1 LSDMTLRSIGSD
13 EHDVLLNILGESLG
27 QFLDQPG
34 TKNLISSDA
43 FDPDGCFLAREKG
56 SDVGCVA
63 VTSLPRKNWLVIRY
77 LAAKHAMSR
86 IDVVEK
92 LLGRALEY
100 VESRRAE
107 FLRATTP
114 AIQPYVDV
122 YKGFGFKPL
131 RRDFRITWDLRD
143 ASHWLSKRVKINEVA
158 EKTAREIEERF
169 VESIR
174 PYWDWRTEE
183 QGGEEAVAHNFRDG
197 LKRGERWLSGHVGE
211 ELVGFTGLIPDY
223 YKTGDARFRG
233 TYVLPEYR
241 GKGYGRILMNEVSNW
256 AKTLGQQ
263 KMTVYTFSYLD
274 SLAPGALLYIKSGGM
289 IDSEYLQMQRA

>member
-1 LSDMTLRSIGSD
+1 MSDMTLRSIRSD

-27 QFLDQPG
+27 QFLDRPG

-92 LLGRALEY
+92 LLGRALEH

-143 ASHWLSKRVKINEVA
+143 ASHSLSKRVEINEVA
-158 EKTAREIEERF
+158 EKTAGEIEERF

>member
-1 LSDMTLRSIGSD
+1 MSDMTLRSIGSD

-143 ASHWLSKRVKINEVA
+143 ASHSLSKRVEINEVA

>member
-1 LSDMTLRSIGSD
+1 MSDMTLRPIGSD
-13 EHDVLLNILGESLG
+13 EHNILLNILDETLGE
-27 QFLDQPG
+27 FLDQPG
-34 TKNLISSDA
+34 TKSLISSDA
-43 FDPDGCFLAREKG
+43 FDPDGCFLASEKG

-100 VESRRAE
+100 VETKRAE
-107 FLRATTP
+107 FLRSTTP

-143 ASHWLSKRVKINEVA
+143 ATDHPNKLVAISEVS
-158 EKTAREIEERF
+158 EKTAREIEKKF
-169 VESIR
+169 VESLR
-174 PYWDWRTEE
+174 PFWDWRTEE
-183 QGGEEAVAHNFRDG
+183 QGGEEAVARNFRDG
-197 LKRGERWLSGHVGE
+197 PKRGERWLSGHVRE
-211 ELVGFTGLIPDY
+211 ELVGFAGLIPDY
-223 YKTGDARFRG
+223 YNPGDARFRG
-233 TYVLPEYR
+233 AFVLPEYR
-241 GKGYGRILMNEVSNW
+241 SKGYGRILMNEVSGW
-256 AKTLGQQ
+256 AKRHGQH

-274 SLAPGALLYIKSGGM
+274 SLAPGALLYLKSGGR
-289 IDSEYLQMQRA
+289 IESEYLQMQRA

>member
-1 LSDMTLRSIGSD
+1 MPDMTIGSFGSD
-13 EHDVLLNILGESLG
+13 EHTILLNILSESLG
-27 QFLDQPG
+27 QFVDMPG
-34 TKNLISSDA
+34 TRKLISSDA
-43 FDPDGCFLAREKG
+43 FDPEGCFLAREKG
-56 SDVGCVA
+56 AVVGCIA

-92 LLGRALEY
+92 LLERALEY
-100 VESRRAE
+100 VETRRAE

-143 ASHWLSKRVKINEVA
+143 TSNSPSKLIEINEVS
-158 EKTAREIEERF
+158 EKTAREIEKRF
-169 VESIR
+169 VESLR

>member
-1 LSDMTLRSIGSD
+1 MTLRSIGSD

-143 ASHWLSKRVKINEVA
+143 ASHSLSKRVEINEVA

>member
-1 LSDMTLRSIGSD
+1 MPDMTIGSFGSD
-13 EHDVLLNILGESLG
+13 EHTILLNILSESLG
-27 QFLDQPG
+27 QFVDMPG
-34 TKNLISSDA
+34 TRKLISSDA
-43 FDPDGCFLAREKG
+43 FDPEGCFLAREKG
-56 SDVGCVA
+56 AVVGCIA
-63 VTSLPRKNWLVIRY
+63 VTSLPRKNWLLIRY

-92 LLGRALEY
+92 LLERALEY
-100 VESRRAE
+100 VETRRAE

>member
-1 LSDMTLRSIGSD
+1 LSDITLRSIGSD
-13 EHDVLLNILGESLG
+13 EHNVLLNILGESLW
-27 QFLDQPG
+27 QFLDQSG

-56 SDVGCVA
+56 GDVGCVA
-63 VTSLPRKNWLVIRY
+63 VTGLPRKNWFVIRY

-86 IDVVEK
+86 IEVVEK
-92 LLGRALEY
+92 LLSRALEY
-100 VESRRAE
+100 VETKRAE
-107 FLRATTP
+107 FLRSTTP

-143 ASHWLSKRVKINEVA
+143 AAEPPSKLVEISEVS
-158 EKTAREIEERF
+158 EKSALQIEERF
-169 VESIR
+169 VESLR

-197 LKRGERWLSGHVGE
+197 LKRGERWLSGHVGK

-223 YKTGDARFRG
+223 YRAGDARFRG
-233 TYVLPEYR
+233 AYVLPEYR
-241 GKGYGRILMNEVSNW
+241 GKGYGRILMNEVSGW
-256 AKTLGQQ
+256 AKRRGQQ
-263 KMTVYTFSYLD
+263 KMTVYTFSYMD
-274 SLAPGALLYIKSGGM
+274 SLAPGALLYLKSGGR
-289 IDSEYLQMQRA
+289 IESEYLQMQRA

>member
-1 LSDMTLRSIGSD
+1 LSDITLRSIGSD
-13 EHDVLLNILGESLG
+13 EYNVLLNILDESLG

-34 TKNLISSDA
+34 TKNVISSDA

-86 IDVVEK
+86 IEVVEK

-100 VESRRAE
+100 VETKRAE
-107 FLRATTP
+107 FLRSTTP

-122 YKGFGFKPL
+122 YKSFGFKPL

-143 ASHWLSKRVKINEVA
+143 AADHPSKLVEMNEVS

-169 VESIR
+169 VESLR

-183 QGGEEAVAHNFRDG
+183 QGGEEAVARNFRDG
-197 LKRGERWLSGHVGE
+197 PKRGERWLSGHVGE
-211 ELVGFTGLIPDY
+211 ELVGFAGLIPDY
-223 YKTGDARFRG
+223 YR
-233 TYVLPEYR
+233 
-241 GKGYGRILMNEVSNW
+241 
-256 AKTLGQQ
+256 
-263 KMTVYTFSYLD
+263 
-274 SLAPGALLYIKSGGM
+274 GGM
-289 IDSEYLQMQRA
+289 RVFEARMCFPNIGAKAMAGYS

>member
-1 LSDMTLRSIGSD
+1 MTLRSIGSD

-56 SDVGCVA
+56 LDVGCVA

-77 LAAKHAMSR
+77 LAAKHAR
-86 IDVVEK
+86 
-92 LLGRALEY
+92 
-100 VESRRAE
+100 SRRAE

-143 ASHWLSKRVKINEVA
+143 ASHSLSKRVEINEVA

-197 LKRGERWLSGHVGE
+197 LKRGERWLSGHVGR

-223 YKTGDARFRG
+223 YKTGNARFRG

-256 AKTLGQQ
+256 AKTMGQQ

>member
-1 LSDMTLRSIGSD
+1 LPDMTIGSFGSD
-13 EHDVLLNILGESLG
+13 EHTILLNILSESLG
-27 QFLDQPG
+27 QFVDMPG
-34 TKNLISSDA
+34 TRKLISSDA
-43 FDPDGCFLAREKG
+43 FDPEGCFLAREKG
-56 SDVGCVA
+56 AVVGCIA

-92 LLGRALEY
+92 LLERALEY
-100 VESRRAE
+100 VETRRAE

-143 ASHWLSKRVKINEVA
+143 ASHSLSKRVEIN
-158 EKTAREIEERF
+158 
-169 VESIR
+169 
-174 PYWDWRTEE
+174 
-183 QGGEEAVAHNFRDG
+183 
-197 LKRGERWLSGHVGE
+197 
-211 ELVGFTGLIPDY
+211 Y
-223 YKTGDARFRG
+223 YKKGEARFRG

-241 GKGYGRILMNEVSNW
+241 GKGYGRTLMNEVSDW
-256 AKTLGQQ
+256 AKTHGQH

-274 SLAPGALLYIKSGGM
+274 SLAPGALLYLKSGGR
-289 IDSEYLQMQRA
+289 IECEYLQMQRA

>member
-1 LSDMTLRSIGSD
+1 MTIGSFGSD
-13 EHDVLLNILGESLG
+13 EHTILLNILSESLG
-27 QFLDQPG
+27 QFVDMPG
-34 TKNLISSDA
+34 TRKLISSDA
-43 FDPDGCFLAREKG
+43 FDPEGCFLAREKG
-56 SDVGCVA
+56 AVVGCIA
-63 VTSLPRKNWLVIRY
+63 VTSLPRKNWLLIRY

-92 LLGRALEY
+92 LLERALEY
-100 VESRRAE
+100 VETRRAE

-143 ASHWLSKRVKINEVA
+143 ASHSLSKRVEINEVA
-158 EKTAREIEERF
+158 EKTAGEIEERF

>member
-1 LSDMTLRSIGSD
+1 MPDMTIGSFGSD
-13 EHDVLLNILGESLG
+13 EHTILLNILSESLG
-27 QFLDQPG
+27 QFVDMPG
-34 TKNLISSDA
+34 TRKLISSDA
-43 FDPDGCFLAREKG
+43 FDPEGCFLAREKG
-56 SDVGCVA
+56 AVVGCIA

-92 LLGRALEY
+92 LLERALEY
-100 VESRRAE
+100 VETRRAE

-131 RRDFRITWDLRD
+131 RRDFRITWDLGD
-143 ASHWLSKRVKINEVA
+143 TSNSPSKLIEINEVS
-158 EKTAREIEERF
+158 EKTAREIEKRF
-169 VESIR
+169 VESLR

-183 QGGEEAVAHNFRDG
+183 QGGEEAVAHNFREG

-211 ELVGFTGLIPDY
+211 ELVGFAGLMPDY
-223 YKTGDARFRG
+223 YKKGEARFRG

-241 GKGYGRILMNEVSNW
+241 GKGYGRTLMNEVSDW
-256 AKTLGQQ
+256 AKTHGQH

-274 SLAPGALLYIKSGGM
+274 SLAPGALLYLKSGGR
-289 IDSEYLQMQRA
+289 IECEYLQMQRA